1 MEIELRDWLPE
12 DAAWYVAQVQ
22 DPDTL
27 RFTTER
33 ATLTVAE
40 FRHALEALR
49 RNENALGFVAIAAE
63 SGERL
68 ANLAAEREGAVAEVS
83 YWVTASA
90 RGRGVARRALAELCR
105 RVSAAWPGTEIRLWT
120 HADNVASQRAAE
132 HAGFGRFEG
141 PPTKEVGGQVWPV
154 VRYHRLTASGPLHP
168 TSDSSNPPT
177 ESSAAHR
184 ATTRASCPGPAPAA
198 PTR

>member
-1 MEIELRDWLPE
+1 MEIELRDWLPD

-40 FRHALEALR
+40 FRRALEALR
-49 RNENALGFVAIAAE
+49 RNENAVGFVAIAAG

-68 ANLAAEREGAVAEVS
+68 ANVAAERRGAVAEVS
-83 YWVTASA
+83 YWVAASA

-120 HADNVASQRAAE
+120 HADNVASRRVAE
-132 HAGFGRFEG
+132 HAGFGRVEG

-154 VRYHRLTASGPLHP
+154 VHYARENRQEDSGFLA
-168 TSDSSNPPT
+168 TPPNV
-177 ESSAAHR
+177 R
-184 ATTRASCPGPAPAA
+184 
-198 PTR
+198 